1 MGEALVATYQ
11 NEMEARLLEEML
23 REEGIPSVVKPRG
36 GGYGLFGQDPFIAHS
51 VYVLEENLQKAREIA
66 AEDPE

>member
-1 MGEALVATYQ
+1 MGEVLLVTYP

-23 REEGIPSVVKPRG
+23 REEGIPSMVKPRG

-51 VYVLEENLQKAREIA
+51 VYVLEENLEKAKEIA
-66 AEDPE
+66 EA